1 MTTTINNNGSN
12 SRNQNDDVPNDPCLN
27 EQALR
32 RDPPALVVADRRA
45 SAAFRACS
53 KLGLRCVVNS
63 AGLLG
68 DLDRP
73 PSSIPAPYTGVT
85 TAKNTYFFE
94 SSRIDVR
101 DIHANSF

>member
-1 MTTTINNNGSN
+1 
-12 SRNQNDDVPNDPCLN
+12 
-27 EQALR
+27 LR

-73 PSSIPAPYTGVT
+73 PSSIPAPYTGVSMLET
-85 TAKNTYFFE
+85 CIFE
-94 SSRIDVR
+94 
-101 DIHANSF
+101 